1 MVYVPKENKTIFTKT
16 KGIYLRYRVGGGRQ
30 MVWRGGDG
38 EGSWGQKA
46 GPGPV
51 GEVMTVGK
59 GRHLDP
65 QGLNP
70 KALAL
75 RPARKETFPGC
86 VEVRGRRCDGPGLAV
101 PGQPVIHVVQI
112 STQEY

>member
-1 MVYVPKENKTIFTKT
+1 MERRGWERKLGTE
-16 KGIYLRYRVGGGRQ
+16 GRP
-30 MVWRGGDG
+30 W
-38 EGSWGQKA
+38 
-46 GPGPV
+46 PL
-51 GEVMTVGK
+51 GEVMAVGK
-59 GRHLDP
+59 DRHLDP
-65 QGLNP
+65 QGLSP

-75 RPARKETFPGC
+75 RPARQETFPGC

>member
-1 MVYVPKENKTIFTKT
+1 MERRGWGRKLGTEGRPW
-16 KGIYLRYRVGGGRQ
+16 LR
-30 MVWRGGDG
+30 
-38 EGSWGQKA
+38 
-46 GPGPV
+46 
-51 GEVMTVGK
+51 GEVMAVGK

-65 QGLNP
+65 QGLSP

-86 VEVRGRRCDGPGLAV
+86 VEVRGHRCDGPGLAV

>member
-1 MVYVPKENKTIFTKT
+1 MERR
-16 KGIYLRYRVGGGRQ
+16 GWGRKLGTEGRP
-30 MVWRGGDG
+30 WPA
-38 EGSWGQKA
+38 EGSDGCL
-46 GPGPV
+46 
-51 GEVMTVGK
+51 K

-65 QGLNP
+65 QRLSP

-86 VEVRGRRCDGPGLAV
+86 VEVRGRRCDGPGLVV

>member
-1 MVYVPKENKTIFTKT
+1 
-16 KGIYLRYRVGGGRQ
+16 

-38 EGSWGQKA
+38 EGSWGQKE

-51 GEVMTVGK
+51 GEVMAVGK

-65 QGLNP
+65 QGLSP
-70 KALAL
+70 KALGL

-86 VEVRGRRCDGPGLAV
+86 VEVRGRRCDRSGLAV